1 VSESELSDEDRE
13 FLQRAQ
19 ERAEQ
24 RQRELDR
31 QCRNFHSQATGTIDQ
46 WIQELN
52 DLSGMTDGSIE
63 TDVWD
68 AMRLRVLDELDAT
81 RNGTP
86 ERARAL
92 WMAIGCHYWVQRGID
107 GALEGEA

>member
-1 VSESELSDEDRE
+1 MGLDDQDRE

-31 QCRNFHSQATGTIDQ
+31 QCRDFHSQATGTIDQ

-52 DLSGMTDGSIE
+52 DLSGLTDGSIE
-63 TDVWD
+63 ADVWD
-68 AMRLRVLDELDAT
+68 AMRLRVLDELEATQDA
-81 RNGTP
+81 TP

-92 WMAIGCHYWVQRGID
+92 WMAIGCHYWIQRGLIVAMED
-107 GALEGEA
+107 EG

>member
-1 VSESELSDEDRE
+1 MGLDDEDRE

-19 ERAEQ
+19 ERAQQ

-52 DLSGMTDGSIE
+52 DLSGLTDGSIE
-63 TDVWD
+63 ADAWD
-68 AMRLRVLDELDAT
+68 AMRMRVLDELEATQDA
-81 RNGTP
+81 TP

-92 WMAIGCHYWVQRGID
+92 WMAIGCHYWVQRGLVV
-107 GALEGEA
+107 ALEDET

>member
-1 VSESELSDEDRE
+1 MDRGTAVSESELSDEDRE

-46 WIQELN
+46 WIQELTTCQ
-52 DLSGMTDGSIE
+52 G
-63 TDVWD
+63 
-68 AMRLRVLDELDAT
+68 
-81 RNGTP
+81 
-86 ERARAL
+86 
-92 WMAIGCHYWVQRGID
+92 
-107 GALEGEA
+107 